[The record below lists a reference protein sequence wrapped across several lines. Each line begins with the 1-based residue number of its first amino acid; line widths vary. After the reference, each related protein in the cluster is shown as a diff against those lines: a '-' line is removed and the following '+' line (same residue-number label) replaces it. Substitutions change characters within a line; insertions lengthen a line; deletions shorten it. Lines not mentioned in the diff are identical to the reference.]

1 MEPAAILAVLLSL
14 AAPVRHPEPEVAR
27 AARLALVAADQARA
41 VALEVDEGRA
51 LFTGPAARA
60 GEALALVAIGQ
71 HESGFAEAFGR
82 CEASGD
88 HGRSL
93 TFYQLMKGAAWFGH
107 RREEICPSG
116 VLAARLALRVL
127 HGYKTRCAPRPMS
140 WFRGY
145 ASGNCGV
152 PTQAADELCTAWER
166 LARRQG
172 IAGASCWQ
180 TAPLKFVVKGTT
192 TGGEKS

>member
-1 MEPAAILAVLLSL
+1 
-14 AAPVRHPEPEVAR
+14 
-27 AARLALVAADQARA
+27 
-41 VALEVDEGRA
+41 
-51 LFTGPAARA
+51 
-60 GEALALVAIGQ
+60 
-71 HESGFAEAFGR
+71 
-82 CEASGD
+82 
-88 HGRSL
+88 
-93 TFYQLMKGAAWFGH
+93 
-107 RREEICPSG
+107 
-116 VLAARLALRVL
+116 
-127 HGYKTRCAPRPMS
+127 MS